1 MLLGQAW
8 EVANKL
14 GMIGP
19 AMEQP
24 EYNMLHRQ
32 KIESDYVPIYQKYG
46 LGTTIWSPLS
56 SGVLTGKYSKDHI
69 PPDSRLAME
78 KYKVRILWVV
88 TAGSLHVDAPPS
100 KWTVSDA
107 CQSMHAGIS

>member
-1 MLLGQAW
+1 
-8 EVANKL
+8 
-14 GMIGP
+14 MIGP

-24 EYNMLHRQ
+24 QYNMLHRT

-56 SGVLTGKYSKDHI
+56 GGVLTGKYSRDHI

-78 KYKVRILWVV
+78 KYKVLLNDDQMSRCFL
-88 TAGSLHVDAPPS
+88 APTGHG
-100 KWTVSDA
+100 KT
-107 CQSMHAGIS
+107 

>member
-1 MLLGQAW
+1 MTLQAW

-14 GMIGP
+14 GLIGP

-32 KIESDYVPIYQKYG
+32 KIESDYVPIYQKFG

-78 KYKVRILWVV
+78 KYKV
-88 TAGSLHVDAPPS
+88 SLHQHLLTCCHVRCETAPSPL
-100 KWTVSDA
+100 
-107 CQSMHAGIS
+107 AG